1 MTVLPERE
9 VPVRYPIRGTLFGCC
24 ASADEQ
30 SAENNAVSAKLMTVF
45 LIGFLRVC
53 CSLLFDHLIC
63 SYEHIRWNRQAD
75 LLGGFEINNQLKLH
89 RLFYRQVSGLA
100 AFEDLIHIRGSAAE
114 HVGSA
119 VPIGHEPSSVHELP
133 LSKHGRQ
140 PIRLHKA

>member
-53 CSLLFDHLIC
+53 CSLLFDHLIR

-75 LLGGFEINNQLKLH
+75 LLRGLQVNNKLKLH
-89 RLFYRQVSGLA
+89 RQLDGKVSGLG
-100 AFEDLIHIRGSAAE
+100 AFEN
-114 HVGSA
+114 
-119 VPIGHEPSSVHELP
+119 SVDIVRESP
-133 LSKHGRQ
+133 VRVF
-140 PIRLHKA
+140 